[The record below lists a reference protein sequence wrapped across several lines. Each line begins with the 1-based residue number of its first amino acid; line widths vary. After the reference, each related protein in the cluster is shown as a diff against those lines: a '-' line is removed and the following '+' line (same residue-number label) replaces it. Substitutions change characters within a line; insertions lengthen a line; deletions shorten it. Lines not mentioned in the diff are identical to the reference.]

1 MDKRITKVNGIT
13 HYCTS
18 FKKEVVDY
26 YLANTY
32 TKQYVWEKFTGA
44 KEEKGTILKWMR
56 QLDYI
61 EVEKKK
67 PRYNKFM
74 KNKSASL
81 ESDKIKE
88 LEERLEEAELKAKA
102 YRQMISIAEKQ
113 FNIEIEKKLDTKP

>member
-26 YLANTY
+26 YLTNTY

-74 KNKSASL
+74 KNK
-81 ESDKIKE
+81 IKE
-88 LEERLEEAELKAKA
+88 LEARLKEAELKAKA